1 MKQPR
6 LDYPILEV
14 TWIDAE
20 EYGETGWNS
29 TKDMLREA
37 KKACPIMRSV
47 GYCIYRGKDHLTIL
61 STYNPTVCST
71 IEKIPMSFV
80 LNINELV
87 KKELPDANL

>member
-37 KKACPIMRSV
+37 KKACPTMRSV